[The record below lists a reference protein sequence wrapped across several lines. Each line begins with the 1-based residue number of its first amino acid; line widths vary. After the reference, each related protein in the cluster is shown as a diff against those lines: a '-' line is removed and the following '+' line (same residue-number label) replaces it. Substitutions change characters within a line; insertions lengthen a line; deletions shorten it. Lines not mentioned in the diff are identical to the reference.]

1 MLEDSVS
8 GFSGEQG
15 CNLSAPQRRALESK
29 EREVKGTREAE
40 PPFKPAP
47 HSGQIHFH
55 VVASLLLRQ

>member
-15 CNLSAPQRRALESK
+15 CNLSAPQRRAPESK
-29 EREVKGTREAE
+29 DREVKGDGEAD
-40 PPFKPAP
+40 PPFKLALP
-47 HSGQIHFH
+47 SGQIHFR